1 MADERQLVTAVAVL
15 KCVPLAVRSFRTQGG
30 VRSNI
35 CWRRIARLG
44 VCRYLLQRVGVSKC
58 PRLSVGVFATS
69 VYRGCV
75 CDTHDNRRGQGGPGT
90 GGVAAV
96 VNWRSR
102 VVA

>member
-30 VRSNI
+30 VRSKN
-35 CWRRIARLG
+35 CLRKSGRVC
-44 VCRYLLQRVGVSKC
+44 VCRYLLQRAGVRKC
-58 PRLSVGVFATS
+58 LRLSVGVFATS